1 MYFRKYAVRIIA
13 FFVGVLLLLSVTVPT
28 TLSAP
33 SANLDPDDLTGVASM
48 NRQRLTG
55 TAFSLGKTL
64 TAAPSKTSTSTSTRT
79 PTQKTNT
86 PTRTPSPTTPSE
98 ATTAVALYAQLVLGT
113 VVNVTNSS
121 ASPASYIGLLTQL
134 PASSVAHAGAINLAA
149 KNFGAALSNGGAVLS
164 YGSGTVST
172 DLNNELQNA
181 AFATFTL
188 IVNTSGIPDTAT
200 PALGTR
206 LPTNIPNTAPPVFAL
221 PTNTP
226 KFDAAGTLTA
236 LPTVPKFNSDATLAA
251 IPTLPQ
257 FNPAGTSTAAAA
269 TARASTLTET
279 SALNLAKINFPTVGR
294 LIFTPMSLTS
304 PGYAWYAKTVLS
316 VINPTTKRL
325 ETLNQTTVFY
335 VVQGS
340 GGKSSVTVTV
350 ARGSYTNL
358 LKVP

>member
-1 MYFRKYAVRIIA
+1 MFFRKYALRIVA
-13 FFVGVLLLLSVTVPT
+13 FFVGILLVLSVAVPT

-33 SANLDPDDLTGVASM
+33 SAILDPDDLTGVASM
-48 NRQRLTG
+48 NRQRFTS
-55 TAFSLGKTL
+55 TAFSLGRTL
-64 TAAPSKTSTSTSTRT
+64 TAAPSKTPTTTSTRT
-79 PTQKTNT
+79 PTQKIST

-98 ATTAVALYAQLVLGT
+98 ATTAISTYAQLVLGT
-113 VVNVTNSS
+113 VVNVTSSS
-121 ASPASYIGLLTQL
+121 ASPTSYLGLLTQL
-134 PASSVAHAGAINLAA
+134 PASSIAHAGAINVAA
-149 KNFGAALSNGGAVLS
+149 KNFGAAFSNGGAVLS
-164 YGSGTVST
+164 YGSGTVTT

-181 AFATFTL
+181 AFATYTL
-188 IVNTSGIPDTAT
+188 IVNTSGFPDTAT
-200 PALGTR
+200 PASGTR
-206 LPTNIPNTAPPVFAL
+206 LPTNIPNTATPIFAL

-226 KFDAAGTLTA
+226 KFDSAGTLTA
-236 LPTVPKFNSDATLAA
+236 LPTVPKFNPGATLAA

-279 SALNLAKINFPTVGR
+279 SALNLAKINFPTAGR
-294 LIFTPMSLTS
+294 LTFTPMTITS
-304 PGYAWYAKTVLS
+304 PGFAWYAKTVLS
-316 VINPTTKRL
+316 TINPTTKRL

-340 GGKSSVTVTV
+340 GSKSSVTVTV